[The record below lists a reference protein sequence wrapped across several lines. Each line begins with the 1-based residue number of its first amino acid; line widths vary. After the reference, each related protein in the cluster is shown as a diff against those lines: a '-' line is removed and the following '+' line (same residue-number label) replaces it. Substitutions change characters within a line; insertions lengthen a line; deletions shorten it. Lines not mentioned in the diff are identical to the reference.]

1 MLLYSHKPEP
11 KSLRNLE
18 LLMNMWGMFCNLV
31 LQGSKVG
38 VFIAPAALHSHGS
51 GVGRHQLILGWV
63 RGDPHG
69 VKASSTRRAL
79 GAQGKVL
86 TLLCLQ
92 AYHREEPTE
101 TRARAV

>member
-1 MLLYSHKPEP
+1 
-11 KSLRNLE
+11 
-18 LLMNMWGMFCNLV
+18 MNMWGMLCNLS

-51 GVGRHQLILGWV
+51 GVGRHQLIPGQE
-63 RGDPHG
+63 RGDPHEG
-69 VKASSTRRAL
+69 IFHPRSA
-79 GAQGKVL
+79 GAQGEVL

-101 TRARAV
+101 TRVRVV